1 MKSTNVSLFSEKMKL
16 M

>member
-1 MKSTNVSLFSEKMKL
+1 MKPTNVSLFSEKMKL